1 MADQLAN
8 RSSETVK
15 APPASGSRAALL
27 RSLASLACRQASA
40 QLEPFVARLSDA
52 LLKLAT
58 QTVRSDDAGLGRNA
72 LQHLERN
79 TVTFHRLVASCLTE
93 LLVQEITAIE
103 NPQASQL
110 EQDAMDLS
118 LVTFEAMEHKVLI
131 DNLAQALDAANADT
145 LSSLNLRIA
154 HLLQRQEIS
163 TAQNPFRPAIFLK
176 AVSDAWSKFDLNAAS
191 HLLVMRQMRPELFLQ
206 LEPVLQALNDVLI
219 ANDILPD
226 LADAYRLKKTGKPQ
240 RPANVER
247 RNLPLYSKLRNWLS
261 LPGGEGGGAGG
272 TGGPGGAGAISSGA
286 MPGASGASGAGGFGG
301 AGLAGLDGGAA
312 VHPGLVQ
319 YLTGLQQQIA
329 QLQKDVAHS
338 VEVSTAVLRQIVAQ
352 APAGTLMQSDANA
365 IELLARTFDHL
376 FAEQHIPTAIKKL
389 LAQVQIPLLKAALT
403 DKDFFFSEDHPAR
416 RFLDAV
422 AKSSVAF
429 DHQQGQDDPLYKMI
443 EQVVDRVQ
451 QEYDQQIGLFD
462 DVVNELEAFLAKE
475 VQASGDA
482 LSQAIAEAQR
492 QEKISRAKEL
502 AEKDVAER
510 TETGEVPGF
519 VEAFLE
525 TQWVR
530 VLGLAHSVRET
541 RPDAL
546 PSALK
551 TMDDLIWSLKPK
563 TSPEERKELVS
574 KLPALLSMV
583 NSWLNVVKWDGPDRV
598 TFFSTLAQRH
608 ATNVRTAV
616 ELSPRHQLEISMTVL
631 QRVSERRLN
640 QRAMP
645 QPEKIIDKYVYMV
658 DALEIGTWMEFLNS
672 SGALVKFRLAWTGQQ
687 RKRFV
692 FADRQGQQPFSLTFD
707 ELAQLLRDQKAVVTT
722 ADAAVDRA
730 LAAAL
735 EEVSVT

>member
-1 MADQLAN
+1 M
-8 RSSETVK
+8 
-15 APPASGSRAALL
+15 

-103 NPQASQL
+103 NPQSSRL

-118 LVTFEAMEHKVLI
+118 LVTFEAMEHKVLL

-145 LSSLNLRIA
+145 LSSLNIRIA
-154 HLLQRQEIS
+154 RLLQRQEIS
-163 TAQNPFRPAIFLK
+163 TAQNPFRPAVFLK

-191 HLLVMRQMRPELFLQ
+191 HLLVMRQMRPEIFLQ
-206 LEPVLQALNDVLI
+206 LESVLQALNDVLI
-219 ANDILPD
+219 ANGILPD

-240 RPANVER
+240 RPATVER

-261 LPGGEGGGAGG
+261 LPGGESGGAGG
-272 TGGPGGAGAISSGA
+272 TGGLSRSGGPGGAGA
-286 MPGASGASGAGGFGG
+286 MPGASGAGGSGG
-301 AGLAGLDGGAA
+301 AGLAGLEGGAV

-319 YLTGLQQQIA
+319 YLSGLQQQIA
-329 QLQKDVAHS
+329 QLQKEVAHS

-352 APAGTLMQSDANA
+352 APAGTLTQSDANA

-389 LAQVQIPLLKAALT
+389 LEQVQIPLLKAALT

-429 DHQQGQDDPLYKMI
+429 DHQQGQGDPLYKMI

-451 QEYDQQIGLFD
+451 QEYGQQIGLFD
-462 DVVNELEAFLAKE
+462 DVVNQLETFLAKE

-482 LSQAIAEAQR
+482 LSQAIAEAER

-530 VLGLAHSVRET
+530 VLGLAYSVRET

-546 PSALK
+546 PNALK

-583 NSWLNVVKWDGPDRV
+583 NAWLNVVKWDGPDRV

-658 DALEIGTWMEFLNS
+658 DALEIGTWMEFVNS
-672 SGALVKFRLAWTGQQ
+672 SGALLKFRLAWTGQQ

-735 EEVSVT
+735 EEVSVA

>member
-1 MADQLAN
+1 MADPLAS

-15 APPASGSRAALL
+15 APPAIGSRAALL
-27 RSLASLACRQASA
+27 RSLTSLACTQAIA

-58 QTVRSDDAGLGRNA
+58 QTVRSDDAGLGRDA

-79 TVTFHRLVASCLTE
+79 TVTFHRLVTSCLAE
-93 LLVQEITAIE
+93 LLTQEIAAIE
-103 NPQASQL
+103 HPQESRL
-110 EQDAMDLS
+110 EQDAIDLS
-118 LVTFEAMEHKVLI
+118 LVTFEAMEHKVLL
-131 DNLAQALDAANADT
+131 DNLAQALDAATADT
-145 LSSLNLRIA
+145 LRSLNIRIA
-154 HLLQRQEIS
+154 YLLQREEIG
-163 TAQNPFRPAIFLK
+163 TAQNPFRPAVFLQ
-176 AVSDAWSKFDLNAAS
+176 AVSDAWGKFDLNTAS
-191 HLLVMRQMRPELFLQ
+191 HMLVMRQMRPELFLQ
-206 LEPVLQALNDVLI
+206 LEPVLQALNDALI
-219 ANDILPD
+219 GHGILPN
-226 LADAYRLKKTGKPQ
+226 LADAYRLRKTGGKPQ
-240 RPANVER
+240 RSAHEER

-261 LPGGEGGGAGG
+261 LPGGGGTGGGVGGTGGGAGG
-272 TGGPGGAGAISSGA
+272 AGNASGGAGTMGTT
-286 MPGASGASGAGGFGG
+286 
-301 AGLAGLDGGAA
+301 GLAGLDDGGIA

-319 YLTGLQQQIA
+319 YLTDLQQQIA
-329 QLQKDVAHS
+329 QLQTTVAQS

-365 IELLARTFDHL
+365 IELLAKTFDHL

-422 AKSSVAF
+422 ARSSVAF

-443 EQVVDRVQ
+443 EHVVDRVQ

-475 VQASGDA
+475 TQASGDA
-482 LSQAIAEAQR
+482 LSQAIAEAER
-492 QEKISRAKEL
+492 QEKISRAREL

-525 TQWVR
+525 TQWTR

-546 PSALK
+546 PNALK

-563 TSPEERKELVS
+563 TSPEERKELVG

-583 NSWLNVVKWDGPDRV
+583 NAWLNVVKWEGPDRV

-608 ATNVRTAV
+608 AAIVRTAV

-645 QPEKIIDKYVYMV
+645 LPEKIIDKYVYMV
-658 DALEIGTWMEFLNS
+658 DALETGTWMEFLNN
-672 SGALVKFRLAWTGQQ
+672 SGALVKYKLAWASQQ

-692 FADRQGQQPFSLTFD
+692 FADRQGQQPFTLTFD

-722 ADAAVDRA
+722 AEAAVDRA

-735 EEVSVT
+735 EEVSVG

>member
-1 MADQLAN
+1 M
-8 RSSETVK
+8 
-15 APPASGSRAALL
+15 
-27 RSLASLACRQASA
+27 RSLATLASSQAAA
-40 QLEPFVARLSDA
+40 QLEAFVARLSDA

-58 QTVRSDDAGLGRNA
+58 QTVRSDDADLGRSA

-79 TVTFHRLVASCLTE
+79 TVTFHRLVSSCLTE
-93 LLVQEITAIE
+93 LLSQEL
-103 NPQASQL
+103 ASIGNQHESRL
-110 EQDAMDLS
+110 EREAMDLS

-145 LSSLNLRIA
+145 LSSLNIRMA
-154 HLLQRQEIS
+154 HLLQREEIS
-163 TAQNPFRPAIFLK
+163 TAQNPFRPAVFLK
-176 AVSDAWSKFDLNAAS
+176 AVSDAWSKFDLNGAS
-191 HLLVMRQMRPELFLQ
+191 HLLVVRQMRPELFLQ
-206 LEPVLQALNDVLI
+206 LEPVLQALNDALI
-219 ANDILPD
+219 AHGILPN
-226 LADAYRLKKTGKPQ
+226 LADVYRLKKTGSKPQ
-240 RPANVER
+240 RAANVER

-261 LPGGEGGGAGG
+261 LPAGIGEAAGG
-272 TGGPGGAGAISSGA
+272 TSGSIGPGGTGPAG
-286 MPGASGASGAGGFGG
+286 P
-301 AGLAGLDGGAA
+301 AGLDGGAA

-319 YLTGLQQQIA
+319 YLTGLQQQIS
-329 QLQKDVAHS
+329 QIQKDVARS
-338 VEVSTAVLRQIVAQ
+338 VEVSTAVLRQIAAQ
-352 APAGTLMQSDANA
+352 APPGTLMQSDANA

-422 AKSSVAF
+422 ARSSVAF
-429 DHQQGQDDPLYKMI
+429 DHHKGSEDPLYKMI
-443 EQVVDRVQ
+443 EHIVDRVQ
-451 QEYDQQIGLFD
+451 HEYDQQIELFD
-462 DVVNELEAFLAKE
+462 DVVNELESFLVNEA
-475 VQASGDA
+475 QASGDA
-482 LSQAIAEAQR
+482 LSQAIAEAER

-502 AEKDVAER
+502 ADKDVAMR

-519 VEAFLE
+519 VETFLE
-525 TQWVR
+525 TQWTR
-530 VLGLAHSVRET
+530 VLGLAHSVRDT
-541 RPDAL
+541 KPDAL
-546 PSALK
+546 QSALK
-551 TMDDLIWSLKPK
+551 TMDDLIWSMKPK

-583 NSWLNVVKWDGPDRV
+583 NAWLNVVKWDGPERV

-608 ATNVRTAV
+608 ATIVRTAV

-658 DALEIGTWMEFLNS
+658 DGLETGTWIEFLNS
-672 SGALVKFRLAWTGQQ
+672 SGVLVKFKLAWVSQQ

-692 FADRQGQQPFSLTFD
+692 FADRQGQQPFTLAFD
-707 ELAQLLRDQKAVVTT
+707 EIAQLLRDQKAVITT
-722 ADAAVDRA
+722 AEAAVDRA

-735 EEVSVT
+735 DEVSVA